1 MTDRNFM
8 RVEDVARELDVSKS
22 YAYKIVQKLNKELEA
37 KGYITISG
45 RVNRQYFL
53 KRTCYGGSAED
64 SWRGFRVCFAS
75 IRTHLA
81 CIFSEIFQENTRKS
95 TKDFLRFSFHLSKNL
110 TAQSAYAQMQNR
122 LS

>member
-1 MTDRNFM
+1 MFSIIKSELNDLELGRRKEILLMTDKNFM

-53 KRTCYGGSAED
+53 ERTCYGGSAED
-64 SWRGFRVCFAS
+64 SERNALLVRYP
-75 IRTHLA
+75 
-81 CIFSEIFQENTRKS
+81 TR
-95 TKDFLRFSFHLSKNL
+95 
-110 TAQSAYAQMQNR
+110 
-122 LS
+122 

>member
-1 MTDRNFM
+1 MFSIIELKLNDLELSQRKEILLMTDKNFM

-53 KRTCYGGSAED
+53 ERTCYGGSAED
-64 SWRGFRVCFAS
+64 S
-75 IRTHLA
+75 
-81 CIFSEIFQENTRKS
+81 ERK
-95 TKDFLRFSFHLSKNL
+95 
-110 TAQSAYAQMQNR
+110 
-122 LS
+122 

>member
-1 MTDRNFM
+1 MFSIIKLKLNDLELGQRKEILLMTDKNFM

-53 KRTCYGGSAED
+53 ERTCYGGSTED
-64 SWRGFRVCFAS
+64 S
-75 IRTHLA
+75 
-81 CIFSEIFQENTRKS
+81 ERK
-95 TKDFLRFSFHLSKNL
+95 
-110 TAQSAYAQMQNR
+110 
-122 LS
+122 